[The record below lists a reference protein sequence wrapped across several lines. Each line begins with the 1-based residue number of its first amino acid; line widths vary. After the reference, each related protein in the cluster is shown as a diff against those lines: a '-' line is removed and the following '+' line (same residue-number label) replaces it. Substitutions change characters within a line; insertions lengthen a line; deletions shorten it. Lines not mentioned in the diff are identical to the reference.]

1 MTDLLR
7 RLFKENNDNT
17 LTYEEARELAA
28 HDDVTVRRTLA
39 HRTDLAPE
47 VLYYLAGDDDAEVR
61 GAIAGNVATPARA
74 YLRLTDDGNEDVRLA
89 LVRRITALAP
99 DLSDDERNRAR
110 EKVHESLTRLAQDAI
125 PKVRALLAEAL
136 KDVAHA
142 PPSVIN
148 RLARDAEIA
157 VAAPVLTFSPVLTD
171 ADLLSII
178 ENHPASEHLSAIARR
193 PGGLTE
199 RVTEAIVG
207 TDDTGAIA
215 DMLTNRGAQIRE
227 ATLDALIDR
236 AAAVPAWHG
245 PLVRRPSLP
254 DDAARRL
261 AVYVSDTLVQALMLR
276 EDLTPEDAMAVSR
289 EMHRRLEPGADEGD
303 LIDYGPDWRAAL
315 QELHASVAKEVR
327 AGCVRESDVRVA
339 MGNNDRTRAIA
350 LLAALAGISP
360 KAVVAAV
367 RASSPKGVVSMAWKA
382 GLSANVLGDLQRWLA
397 SIPPQ
402 EILAADPDTGRF
414 PLDES
419 EMDWQIAMFCDLE
432 DAEGV
437 DASGANGR

>member
-7 RLFKENNDNT
+7 RLFKENSDNT

-142 PPSVIN
+142 PPAVIN

-178 ENHPASEHLSAIARR
+178 ENQPASEHLSAIARR

-315 QELHASVAKEVR
+315 QELHAHIVKEIR
-327 AGCVRESDVRVA
+327 AGTVGESDIRLA
-339 MGNNDRTRAIA
+339 MDNDDRTRAIA
-350 LLAALAGISP
+350 LLAALADISP
-360 KAVVAAV
+360 MAVVAAV
-367 RASSPKGVVSMAWKA
+367 RASSPKGIVSLIWKA
-382 GLSANVLGDLQRWLA
+382 GLPASILADLQRWLA
-397 SIPPQ
+397 AIPPQ
-402 EILAADPDTGRF
+402 EILRPDPDTGHF
-414 PLDES
+414 PLEIS
-419 EMDWQIAMFCDLE
+419 EMDWQIAMFRDLE
-432 DAEGV
+432 ETNREEPSG
-437 DASGANGR
+437 ASGC

>member
-7 RLFKENNDNT
+7 RLFKSDGDNAIS
-17 LTYEEARELAA
+17 YEEARELAA
-28 HDDVTVRRTLA
+28 HEDVAVRRTLA

-61 GAIAGNVATPARA
+61 RAIAGNVATPARA

-99 DLSDDERNRAR
+99 ELSDNERDRAG
-110 EKVHESLTRLAQDAI
+110 EKVHEALTRLAQDAI

-136 KDVAHA
+136 KDVAKA
-142 PPSVIN
+142 PPTVIN

-178 ENHPASEHLSAIARR
+178 ENRPASDHLSAIARR

-207 TDDTGAIA
+207 TDDTAAIA
-215 DMLTNRGAQIRE
+215 DMLANHGAQIRE

-236 AAAVPAWHG
+236 ASAVPCWHG

-261 AVYVSDTLVQALMLR
+261 AVFVSDTLVQALMLR

-289 EMHRRLEPGADEGD
+289 EMHRRLEPSVDDGD
-303 LIDYGPDWRAAL
+303 LIDYGPDWRAVLLEVHAGIL
-315 QELHASVAKEVR
+315 KELK
-327 AGCVRESDVRVA
+327 AGSVRESDIRAA
-339 MGNNDRTRAIA
+339 MNTNDRTRAIA
-350 LLAALAGISP
+350 LLAALAEVSP
-360 KAVVAAV
+360 MAVVAAV
-367 RASSPKGVVSMAWKA
+367 RASSPKGIVSMAWKA
-382 GLSANVLGDLQRWLA
+382 GLSADVLADLQRWLA
-397 SIPPQ
+397 AIPPQ
-402 EILAADPDTGRF
+402 EILIADPDTGRF
-414 PLDES
+414 PLEES

-432 DAEGV
+432 DPDGTQASS
-437 DASGANGR
+437 ASGR